1 MVPKLRF
8 KGFHSQWF
16 NSLLGDIGTFKN
28 GLNKDKSEFGYGVP
42 FVNLM
47 DVFGKLEIKDNK
59 NLSLVNANK
68 KEVKDYSLLNGD
80 VLFIRSSV
88 KPTGVGE
95 TSVVTEDLE
104 NTVFSGFLIRYRNKS
119 LLTGYK
125 KHCFWHHRFRTRLLS
140 LSTTS
145 ANTNINQDSLSS
157 LDINIPCEAE
167 QKKIADFLSSV
178 DAKIALLDKQ
188 YKQLYQYKKGMMQ
201 KIFSQEVRFKDEYG
215 EEFPDWEES
224 LLSERINVQGGFAFK
239 SQLFSEKASTKV
251 LRIGDISEEI
261 DLSAFSGIFSTETP
275 AIRYQV
281 NKGDFVMALSGA
293 TFGKMGIIKC
303 ESAFINQRVATFRLL
318 NGATDTLSFYYYY
331 MSTMKFNNYI
341 NSIPT
346 ASAQPNISNK
356 DIEQYLSYIPTKKEQ
371 TKIAN
376 FLSALDDKIA
386 IKKVELD
393 RLKTWKQGLLQQM
406 FV

>member
-8 KGFHSQWF
+8 KSFHSQWF

-42 FVNLM
+42 FVNLT

-59 NLSLVNANK
+59 NLPLVNANK

-119 LLTGYK
+119 LLTSYK
-125 KHCFWHHRFRTRLLS
+125 KHYFWHPGFRTRLLS

-157 LDINIPCEAE
+157 LDINFPCEEE

-178 DAKIALLDKQ
+178 DDKIALLDKQ
-188 YKQLYQYKKGMMQ
+188 YKQLCQYKKGMMQ
-201 KIFSQEVRFKDEYG
+201 KIFSQKMRFKNNNG
-215 EEFPDWEES
+215 GEFPEWETCKLKK
-224 LLSERINVQGGFAFK
+224 LLIPTLREVKKPSENFLSIGIRSHFKGTFHKDNQDPNKISVDKLFLVHEGDFILNITFAWEGALAIARKEDNLGYVSHRFPTYTFNK
-239 SQLFSEKASTKV
+239 EF
-251 LRIGDISEEI
+251 IISEFFRYIYTLPKFLTYLDLCSPGGAGRNRVLKKSEFLEIEI
-261 DLSAFSGIFSTETP
+261 DRPCLA
-275 AIRYQV
+275 
-281 NKGDFVMALSGA
+281 
-293 TFGKMGIIKC
+293 
-303 ESAFINQRVATFRLL
+303 
-318 NGATDTLSFYYYY
+318 
-331 MSTMKFNNYI
+331 
-341 NSIPT
+341 
-346 ASAQPNISNK
+346 
-356 DIEQYLSYIPTKKEQ
+356 EQ

-376 FLSALDDKIA
+376 FFSALDDKIVV
-386 IKKVELD
+386 KKAELD
-393 RLKTWKQGLLQQM
+393 TFRTWKQGLLQQM